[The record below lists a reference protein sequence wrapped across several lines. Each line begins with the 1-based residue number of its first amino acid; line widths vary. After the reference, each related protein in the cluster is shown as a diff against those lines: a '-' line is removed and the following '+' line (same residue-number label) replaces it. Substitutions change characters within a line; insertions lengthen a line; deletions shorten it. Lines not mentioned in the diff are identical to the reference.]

1 MDRIDM
7 IDDGM
12 CCDDHDTQ
20 GRTPE
25 SVRGTEDNLYVLFK
39 IGVAFVVAL
48 VLWLAWKAVTR

>member
-12 CCDDHDTQ
+12 CFDDHDRQ

-25 SVRGTEDNLYVLFK
+25 SVRGTED
-39 IGVAFVVAL
+39 A
-48 VLWLAWKAVTR
+48 LWLLAKVAAVLAVVIALWAAGGGL